1 MSIGSISFWNFGSRI
16 IRSRNYHYPLHM
28 VSAQEKEQVCAN
40 LWQQHAE
47 EMVMIGGNSFT
58 INNEKVTIEFKPSAD
73 QAWQFWAQSATYPSM
88 FVRKDE
94 LTFIGGL
101 IGGEDA
107 KWVVPTLNSRLR
119 DLDILVKNENYHAQ
133 ELEFMAE
140 KGIRQF
146 GMPIIGIFADR
157 QRPEPFHLEVNNWQ
171 HILDL
176 IYLIAVQNDYCES
189 FLEILGAPVTSNGCG
204 MAYIAKE
211 LRNHYNSADRSKK
224 IPIRLIGENAIQLS
238 RYSFRLIDFMIEKNS
253 GVNETLEISL
263 LALVKIC
270 EKLRTIGTLINSVT
284 VDNTVVNEI
293 AESCIMYFNLFHYF
307 LNMNATALFGQVMM
321 YVPACVQLVLWRK
334 YVFFCRN
341 AYSVMEC
348 ARAGTLDTICKRQ
361 ALAHQMH
368 RM

>member
-28 VSAQEKEQVCAN
+28 VSAQEKEQVCAD

-94 LTFIGGL
+94 LSFIGGL
-101 IGGEDA
+101 ISGEDA

-140 KGIRQF
+140 KDIRQF
-146 GMPIIGIFADR
+146 GMSIIEIFADR

-176 IYLIAVQNDYCES
+176 IYLTAVQNDYCES
-189 FLEILGAPVTSNGCG
+189 F
-204 MAYIAKE
+204 
-211 LRNHYNSADRSKK
+211 
-224 IPIRLIGENAIQLS
+224 
-238 RYSFRLIDFMIEKNS
+238 
-253 GVNETLEISL
+253 
-263 LALVKIC
+263 
-270 EKLRTIGTLINSVT
+270 
-284 VDNTVVNEI
+284 
-293 AESCIMYFNLFHYF
+293 
-307 LNMNATALFGQVMM
+307 
-321 YVPACVQLVLWRK
+321 
-334 YVFFCRN
+334 
-341 AYSVMEC
+341 
-348 ARAGTLDTICKRQ
+348 
-361 ALAHQMH
+361 
-368 RM
+368 